1 MAIFDFKSLQFWYS
15 LNFIRVIL
23 ETSRSLWIAGK
34 WYDLRNSSPTN
45 QQTMTLETNG
55 IQCRAQS
62 YLFIYFFHFKCK
74 CTYFLA
80 WFFYD
85 FIFSILVVSTLFR
98 GNEIWSHY
106 KESIFGKHDG
116 DEWTRYVASEK
127 LRERSQIES
136 KRAEKNR
143 ILHRRRP
150 EYAYLWKKKNKI
162 VHADIIGLRANN
174 AMSRKAWPTQ
184 KCVCS
189 R

>member
-74 CTYFLA
+74 CITSYIFSRMIFL
-80 WFFYD
+80 WFYFFYSGC
-85 FIFSILVVSTLFR
+85 FHSF
-98 GNEIWSHY
+98 
-106 KESIFGKHDG
+106 
-116 DEWTRYVASEK
+116 
-127 LRERSQIES
+127 
-136 KRAEKNR
+136 
-143 ILHRRRP
+143 
-150 EYAYLWKKKNKI
+150 
-162 VHADIIGLRANN
+162 
-174 AMSRKAWPTQ
+174 SRKRNLIALQRINIWQARRGRMNTICGEWEIERKKSNRKQ
-184 KCVCS
+184 AC
-189 R
+189 REE